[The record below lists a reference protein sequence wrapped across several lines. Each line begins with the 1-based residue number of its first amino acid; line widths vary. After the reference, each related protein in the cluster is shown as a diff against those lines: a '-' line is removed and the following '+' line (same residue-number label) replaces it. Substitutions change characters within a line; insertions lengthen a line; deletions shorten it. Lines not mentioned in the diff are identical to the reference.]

1 MCAFCKRG
9 WHERYPVESTIEGR
23 SYMELGVEWAE
34 GRDMLTFG
42 TIGGGFARFRVR
54 FCPMCG
60 HGLRGDAE

>member
-9 WHERYPVESTIEGR
+9 WYECYPVESTIEGR

-42 TIGGGFARFRVR
+42 TIGGVR
-54 FCPMCG
+54 AFPRAI
-60 HGLRGDAE
+60 LPDVRTEAEG

>member
-42 TIGGGFARFRVR
+42 TIGGGSRVSACDSARYAD
-54 FCPMCG
+54 MG
-60 HGLRGDAE
+60 